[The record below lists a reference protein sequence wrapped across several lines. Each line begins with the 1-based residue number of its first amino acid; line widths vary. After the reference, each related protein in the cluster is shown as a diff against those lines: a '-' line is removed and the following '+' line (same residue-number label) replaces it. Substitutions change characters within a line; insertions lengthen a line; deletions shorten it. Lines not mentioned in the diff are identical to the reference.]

1 MITNLQG
8 GEGLRVGMK
17 EYHKSTVSST
27 IRGYFGWIG
36 MNLWRFGCRKST
48 RSLSEAKNEE
58 LG

>member
-36 MNLWRFGCRKST
+36 MN
-48 RSLSEAKNEE
+48 
-58 LG
+58 